1 MRISFPKPTHKPAT
15 LYTNKA
21 RKKRQNASLHDARF
35 RDSILVRRK
44 HFDLAL
50 QVALVA
56 NIQALGVAVG
66 EARARLLVV
75 RAHEEEEELDALGHQ
90 QQNVVVLRRWK
101 REREV
106 QRDRERKRDR

>member
-1 MRISFPKPTHKPAT
+1 MHCTLHSTNPPASPPTLLQK
-15 LYTNKA
+15 NA
-21 RKKRQNASLHDARF
+21 RKKDKHASLHDARF

-44 HFDLAL
+44 HLDLAL

-56 NIQALGVAVG
+56 HIEALGVAVG

-75 RAHEEEEELDALGHQ
+75 RAHEEEEEFDALGHQ

-101 REREV
+101 KEI
-106 QRDRERKRDR
+106 DR